1 MPKDFPRTRRIGDQ
15 IQREL
20 AELIR
25 DEIRDPRV
33 GMVTVSAVDVTRDL
47 AHAKVFVT
55 PLGGGP
61 EEGAELVEALNH
73 AASYLRKLLGQRLRL
88 RTVPA
93 LKFLYDES
101 FERGA
106 RLSRLIDQAV
116 AEEKPDTASD
126 DRADDER

>member
-1 MPKDFPRTRRIGDQ
+1 MPKDYPRTRRIGDQ

-25 DEIRDPRV
+25 DEVRDPRV
-33 GMVTVSAVDVTRDL
+33 RMVTVSAVDVTRDL
-47 AHAKVFVT
+47 AHAKVYVT
-55 PLGGGP
+55 PLGGTP
-61 EEGAELVEALNH
+61 EEGLELAEALNH
-73 AASYLRKLLGQRLRL
+73 AAAYLRKLLGQRLRL

-106 RLSRLIDQAV
+106 RLSALIDKAV
-116 AEEKPDTASD
+116 GGKDQDHQDEE
-126 DRADDER
+126 R

>member
-1 MPKDFPRTRRIGDQ
+1 MPKDYPRTRRVGDQ

-25 DEIRDPRV
+25 DEVRDPRV
-33 GMVTVSAVDVTRDL
+33 DMVTVSGVEVTRDL

-55 PLGGGP
+55 RLGGGAA
-61 EEGAELVEALNH
+61 EGSELADALNH

-93 LKFLYDES
+93 LKFIYDES

-106 RLSRLIDQAV
+106 RLSALIDQAV
-116 AEEKPDTASD
+116 EGLPS
-126 DRADDER
+126 RDDEGGDDSR

>member
-1 MPKDFPRTRRIGDQ
+1 MPKDFPRTRRVGEQ

-33 GMVTVSAVDVTRDL
+33 GMVTVSEVEVSRDL

-55 PLGGGP
+55 PLGGGAT
-61 EEGAELVEALNH
+61 EGVETAAALNRG
-73 AASYLRKLLGQRLRL
+73 AGYLRKLLGQRLRL
-88 RTVPA
+88 RTIPA

-106 RLSRLIDQAV
+106 HLSALIDRAV
-116 AEEKPDTASD
+116 DSDSGADSDSD
-126 DRADDER
+126 DEGKR

>member
-1 MPKDFPRTRRIGDQ
+1 MPKDFPRTRRVGEQ

-25 DEIRDPRV
+25 DEISDPRV
-33 GMVTVSAVDVTRDL
+33 GMVTVSGVEVTRDF

-55 PLGGGP
+55 PLGGGA
-61 EEGAELVEALNH
+61 EEGAATAEALNRG
-73 AASYLRKLLGQRLRL
+73 AGYLRKLLGQRLRL

-106 RLSRLIDQAV
+106 RLSALIDRAV
-116 AEEKPDTASD
+116 DSD
-126 DRADDER
+126 KGGQNDR